1 MRIHDYLDYWAS
13 RLPDEVCITDGA
25 ESLTWAQMRDW
36 SGQIGQWLADQ
47 LEPEARFSVLS
58 KNSFEIAGLYFGASR
73 AGVVPVP
80 LNTRLAP
87 PEWAFILEDTGV
99 DLLVAEEEFA
109 DAIDGLRGGM
119 KPIGSTVV
127 IGSAREGWRT
137 FAGEIARYPSDPP
150 DRAPASETP
159 VYQMYTSGTTG
170 RPKGAVI
177 SQGAAVS
184 GVTQLQA
191 AIGLHRDRMIMVMPL
206 FHSGAA
212 IILFANAATGTTTRI
227 MRDFNPV
234 EVLRIMRE
242 EGITIT
248 IVVAAML
255 QALLKQPGVRDV
267 QYPELRLIA
276 YGAGPMP
283 PQLLREAIEVFG
295 CGFFQSYGQ
304 TETAACTTGL
314 YPEDHER
321 GLKDSPELL
330 LSCGRPVLAT
340 EIRIVDSD
348 DQDVAVREMG
358 EVLVRGP
365 QVMQGYWGQP
375 DATAEALRGG
385 WMHTGDVAYRD
396 EEGFIYICDRVKDMI
411 ISGGE
416 NIYAREVEDVLLSLP
431 GVAEAAVIGVPD
443 EQWGEVVKAILVKAP
458 DSDITAEEIIEHC
471 RSELAGYKRPH
482 SVDFVPALPRNVT
495 GKVLKRE
502 LRQPFWEGRARA
514 IN

>member
-1 MRIHDYLDYWAS
+1 MRS
-13 RLPDEVCITDGA
+13 PRTP
-25 ESLTWAQMRDW
+25 R
-36 SGQIGQWLADQ
+36 
-47 LEPEARFSVLS
+47 P
-58 KNSFEIAGLYFGASR
+58 AGPR
-73 AGVVPVP
+73 P
-80 LNTRLAP
+80 
-87 PEWAFILEDTGV
+87 
-99 DLLVAEEEFA
+99 
-109 DAIDGLRGGM
+109 
-119 KPIGSTVV
+119 
-127 IGSAREGWRT
+127 SA
-137 FAGEIARYPSDPP
+137 
-150 DRAPASETP
+150 ETP

-170 RPKGAVI
+170 RPKGAII
-177 SQGAAVS
+177 SQGAAVA

-212 IILFANAATGTTTRI
+212 IILFANAATGTMTRI
-227 MRDFNPV
+227 MRDFNPP

-255 QALLKQPGVRDV
+255 QALLKQPDVRDIE
-267 QYPELRLIA
+267 YPDLRLIA

-283 PQLLREAIEVFG
+283 PHMLREAIEVFG

-340 EIRIVDSD
+340 DIRIVDPN
-348 DQDVAVREMG
+348 DQDVAVGEKG

-365 QVMQGYWGQP
+365 QVMQEYWGQP
-375 DATAEALRGG
+375 DATAEALRDG

-416 NIYAREVEDVLLSLP
+416 NIYAREVEDVLLALP

-443 EQWGEVVKAILVKAP
+443 EQWGEVAKAIVVKAT
-458 DSDITAEEIIEHC
+458 DSTITPEEIIEHC
-471 RSELAGYKRPH
+471 RSNLAGYKRPRT
-482 SVDFVPALPRNVT
+482 VEFVPALPRNVT

-502 LRQPFWEGRARA
+502 LRQPFWEGRVRA
-514 IN
+514 VN